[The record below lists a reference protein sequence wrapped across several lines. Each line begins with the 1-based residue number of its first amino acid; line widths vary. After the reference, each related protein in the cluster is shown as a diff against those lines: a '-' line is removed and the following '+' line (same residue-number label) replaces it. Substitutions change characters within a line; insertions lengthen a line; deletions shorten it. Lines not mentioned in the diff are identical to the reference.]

1 MSHRKRC
8 VQIATLLL
16 LSPLSAFGEWQ
27 RHTIDSSS
35 QGADGV
41 RIEDINGDGHPDV
54 ATGWEEGGLI
64 RVYLH
69 PGYESVK
76 QPWPKITVGEVTSP
90 EDAILVDFDGDGTW
104 EVLSSCEGK
113 TKTIFAHWATT
124 PRLAYNDSTR
134 WQTLPVLITQKKES
148 WMFALQL
155 TPGSGSSNSIIVGSK
170 GGNASVSEIR
180 VPKNFKEVDQWK
192 INRLYDAGWIMSLRE
207 FDFDADGDQDV
218 LVSDRRGP
226 KSGVLWLENPGP
238 SQQEKTARWTEHRIG
253 AFGEEVMFLDLTV
266 KPRENEI
273 AIAVYAKPNQIFQFT
288 AKAGQNPTWT
298 SQRATVSAK
307 IGTAKAVRYTDVNL
321 DGQMDLVATCEN
333 ANEGHIGVY
342 WFSVSENQGS
352 TIDRIH
358 DISGPNGIKFD
369 RIETLDLD
377 GDGDLDVMTCEERDN
392 LGVIWYENPVR

>member
-8 VQIATLLL
+8 VQIATLLR
-16 LSPLSAFGEWQ
+16 LSPLSAFAEWQ

-35 QGADGV
+35 VGADGV

-54 ATGWEEGGLI
+54 ATGWEEGSLI

-76 QPWPKITVGEVTSP
+76 HPWPKITVGEVTSP
-90 EDAILVDFDGDGTW
+90 EDAILVDLDGDGTW

-113 TKTIFAHWATT
+113 TKTIFAHWAMD
-124 PRLAYNDSTR
+124 RKRAYNDSTR
-134 WQTLPVLITQKKES
+134 WQTLPIPVTQKKES
-148 WMFALQL
+148 WMFALPL
-155 TPGSGSSNSIIVGSK
+155 TPGSGNSHSIIVGSK
-170 GGNASVSEIR
+170 GVNASVSEIR
-180 VPKNFKEVDQWK
+180 VPKNFREVDQWK
-192 INRLYDAGWIMSLRE
+192 INRLYDAGWVMSLRE

-238 SQQEKTARWTEHRIG
+238 SQQEKDQRWTEHRIG

-288 AKAGQNPTWT
+288 AKAGQRPVWT
-298 SQRATVSAK
+298 SQRATVNAK

-342 WFSVSENQGS
+342 WFSFSENQGS
-352 TIDRIH
+352 TIDLIH